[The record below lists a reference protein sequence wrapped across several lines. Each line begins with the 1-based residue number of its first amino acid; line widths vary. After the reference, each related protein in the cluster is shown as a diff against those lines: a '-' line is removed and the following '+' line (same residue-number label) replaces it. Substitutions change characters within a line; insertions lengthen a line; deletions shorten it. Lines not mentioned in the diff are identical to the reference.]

1 MSDAFAAGTSV
12 TTSDKSVGFK
22 ETKVDNVGL
31 FQNARVFLMSQS
43 VTKNQQ
49 TVAGAILDL
58 LWQSGIRVTFGI
70 PGVHNLAFWD
80 ALGQNRPTI
89 VGVRHE
95 QTAAYAADGLARTT
109 GNLAVALTT
118 TGPGA
123 ANTVAAFGE
132 AAISGS
138 PIFVIASE
146 APISKRG
153 KNGSRGLLHEMDDQ
167 AALFAPLAKK
177 LHGVAMAVSVE
188 DGITAVDVAAEMI
201 RDLLRAPAG
210 AGYLGIP
217 ADVLGQPFSGE
228 IPKVEIGQE
237 VIEVDTASTVAALN
251 NVKKIVIWAGGGATE
266 GSEGIS
272 ELAAHWNA
280 PILTSFAGRGI
291 AAQSPF
297 SVKVPIHEPEVEE
310 VFGDADALVVFGS
323 QLDGMNTKNWTVKWP
338 AKIVVVDA
346 NPDFVLRNVNADAVI
361 TANDIN
367 KVSRALIADTKPQ
380 NSWVDVDNLNNAV
393 RSRLESGEKSKR
405 GTALVRAIEENWPT
419 DGVIVC
425 DMAVAGYW
433 TGVYAD
439 QPRPRRLVYPVG
451 WGTLGFGLPAAI
463 GPAAA
468 GVRTLAVCGDGGVAF
483 ALGELATIVQEKL
496 PYTLLIVDD
505 GGYGML
511 RFDQIVMGHP
521 ERGVDLVSPDWAVL
535 AQAFGLSFTET
546 TVEDLGEAL
555 SLKQP
560 GIVLVREKLHPP
572 KSTSPRWNE

>member
-1 MSDAFAAGTSV
+1 
-12 TTSDKSVGFK
+12 
-22 ETKVDNVGL
+22 
-31 FQNARVFLMSQS
+31 MSQS
-43 VTKNQQ
+43 VTQNQP

-58 LWQSGIRVTFGI
+58 LWQAGIRVTFGI

-80 ALGQNRPTI
+80 ALGNNRPQI
-89 VGVRHE
+89 IGVRHE
-95 QTAAYAADGLARTT
+95 QTTAYAADGLARTT

-123 ANTVAAFGE
+123 ANTLGAFGE

-138 PIFVIASE
+138 PIFVISSE
-146 APISKRG
+146 APIAKRG

-177 LHGVAMAVSVE
+177 LHGVAMAISVE
-188 DGITAVDVAAEMI
+188 DGLTAVDVCAEMI

-217 ADVLGQPFSGE
+217 ADVLGQPFTGE
-228 IPKVEIGQE
+228 LPKLEIGQE
-237 VIEVDTASTVAALN
+237 VLEINTASTLAALN
-251 NVKKIVIWAGGGATE
+251 DAKKIVIWAGGGATE
-266 GSEGIS
+266 GSEGIA

-291 AAQSPF
+291 ATKSPF

-310 VFGDADALVVFGS
+310 VFAAADALVVFGS
-323 QLDGMNTKNWTVKWP
+323 QLDGMNTKNWTIKWP
-338 AKIVVVDA
+338 AKIVIVDA

-361 TANDIN
+361 VANDIN
-367 KVSRALIADTKPQ
+367 KVARTLVADTKPQ
-380 NSWVDVDNLNNAV
+380 DNWTDVSTLNTKV
-393 RSRLESGEKSKR
+393 RARLEVDEKSKR
-405 GTALVRAIEENWPT
+405 GTALVRAIEKHWPE
-419 DGVIVC
+419 DGVVVC

-468 GVRTLAVCGDGGVAF
+468 GVSTLAVCGDGGVAF
-483 ALGELATIVQEKL
+483 ALGELATIVQENL

-511 RFDQIVMGHP
+511 RYDQIVMGHP

-535 AQAFGLSFTET
+535 AQSFGLSFTET
-546 TVEDLGEAL
+546 TIEDLGEAL

-560 GIVLVREKLHPP
+560 GIIVVKEKLNPP

>member
-1 MSDAFAAGTSV
+1 
-12 TTSDKSVGFK
+12 
-22 ETKVDNVGL
+22 
-31 FQNARVFLMSQS
+31 MSQS
-43 VTKNQQ
+43 VTKNSQ

-58 LWQSGIRVTFGI
+58 LWQAGIRVTFGI

-80 ALGQNRPTI
+80 ALGNNRPKI
-89 VGVRHE
+89 IGVRHE
-95 QTAAYAADGLARTT
+95 QTAAYAADGLARTS

-146 APISKRG
+146 APIAKRG

-177 LHGVAMAVSVE
+177 LHGIAMAISVE
-188 DGITAVDVAAEMI
+188 DGTTAVDVAAEMI

-217 ADVLGQPFSGE
+217 ADVLGQPFTGSM
-228 IPKVEIGQE
+228 PKLELGQE
-237 VIEVDTASTVAALN
+237 ILELNTAAAVDALTGCE
-251 NVKKIVIWAGGGATE
+251 KIVIWAGGGATE
-266 GSEGIS
+266 GSVGLTN
-272 ELAAHWNA
+272 LAAHWNA

-291 AAQSPF
+291 AVDSPF
-297 SVKVPIHEPEVEE
+297 SVKVPIHEPEVENMLSQ
-310 VFGDADALVVFGS
+310 ADALVVFGS
-323 QLDGMNTKNWTVKWP
+323 QLDGMNTKNWSIKWP
-338 AKIVVVDA
+338 AKIVVIDA
-346 NPDFVLRNVNADAVI
+346 NPDFVLRNVDADAVI
-361 TANDIN
+361 IANDIN
-367 KVSRALIADTKPQ
+367 KVANVLVADTKPQ
-380 NSWVDVDNLNNAV
+380 ENWFDVAILNKNV
-393 RSRLESGEKSKR
+393 RARLEVDEKSKR
-405 GTALVRAIEENWPT
+405 GTALVRAIEKYWPN

-439 QPRPRRLVYPVG
+439 QPKPRRLVYPVG

-468 GVRTLAVCGDGGVAF
+468 GVKTLSVCGDGGVAF
-483 ALGELATIVQEKL
+483 ALGELATIVQENL

-511 RFDQIVMGHP
+511 RYDQIVMGHP
-521 ERGVDLVSPDWAVL
+521 ERGVDLVSPDWATL

-560 GIVLVREKLHPP
+560 GIILVREKLNPP

>member
-1 MSDAFAAGTSV
+1 
-12 TTSDKSVGFK
+12 
-22 ETKVDNVGL
+22 
-31 FQNARVFLMSQS
+31 
-43 VTKNQQ
+43 
-49 TVAGAILDL
+49 
-58 LWQSGIRVTFGI
+58 
-70 PGVHNLAFWD
+70 
-80 ALGQNRPTI
+80 
-89 VGVRHE
+89 
-95 QTAAYAADGLARTT
+95 
-109 GNLAVALTT
+109 
-118 TGPGA
+118 
-123 ANTVAAFGE
+123 
-132 AAISGS
+132 
-138 PIFVIASE
+138 
-146 APISKRG
+146 
-153 KNGSRGLLHEMDDQ
+153 
-167 AALFAPLAKK
+167 
-177 LHGVAMAVSVE
+177 
-188 DGITAVDVAAEMI
+188 
-201 RDLLRAPAG
+201 
-210 AGYLGIP
+210 
-217 ADVLGQPFSGE
+217 
-228 IPKVEIGQE
+228 
-237 VIEVDTASTVAALN
+237 VAALN

-297 SVKVPIHEPEVEE
+297 SVKVPIHETEVEE

-380 NSWVDVDNLNNAV
+380 NSWVDIENLNNAV

-405 GTALVRAIEENWPT
+405 GTALVRAIEESWPT

>member
-1 MSDAFAAGTSV
+1 
-12 TTSDKSVGFK
+12 
-22 ETKVDNVGL
+22 
-31 FQNARVFLMSQS
+31 MSQS
-43 VTKNQQ
+43 VTKNQP

-58 LWQSGIRVTFGI
+58 LWQAGIRVTFGI

-80 ALGQNRPTI
+80 ALGNNRPQI
-89 VGVRHE
+89 IGVRHE
-95 QTAAYAADGLARTT
+95 QTTAYAADGLARTT

-123 ANTVAAFGE
+123 ANTLGAFGE

-138 PIFVIASE
+138 PIFVISSE
-146 APISKRG
+146 APIAKRG

-177 LHGVAMAVSVE
+177 LHGVAMAISVE
-188 DGITAVDVAAEMI
+188 DGVTAVDVCAEMI

-217 ADVLGQPFSGE
+217 ADVLGQPFTGE
-228 IPKVEIGQE
+228 LPKLEIGQE
-237 VIEVDTASTVAALN
+237 VLEINTASTLAALN
-251 NVKKIVIWAGGGATE
+251 DSKKIVIWAGGGATE
-266 GSEGIS
+266 GGEGIA

-291 AAQSPF
+291 AANSPF

-310 VFGDADALVVFGS
+310 VFAEADALVVFGS
-323 QLDGMNTKNWTVKWP
+323 QLDGMNTKNWTIKWP
-338 AKIVVVDA
+338 AKIVIVDA

-361 TANDIN
+361 VANDIN
-367 KVSRALIADTKPQ
+367 KVARTLVADTKPQ
-380 NSWVDVDNLNNAV
+380 ENWTNVSALNAKV
-393 RSRLESGEKSKR
+393 RARLEVNEKSKR
-405 GTALVRAIEENWPT
+405 GTALVRAIEKHWPE
-419 DGVIVC
+419 DAVVVC

-468 GVRTLAVCGDGGVAF
+468 GVKTLAVCGDGGVAF
-483 ALGELATIVQEKL
+483 ALGELATIVQENL

-511 RFDQIVMGHP
+511 RYDQIVMGHP

-535 AQAFGLSFTET
+535 AQSFGISFTET
-546 TVEDLGEAL
+546 TIEDLSDAL

-560 GIVLVREKLHPP
+560 GIIVVKEKLNPP

>member
-1 MSDAFAAGTSV
+1 
-12 TTSDKSVGFK
+12 
-22 ETKVDNVGL
+22 
-31 FQNARVFLMSQS
+31 MSQS
-43 VTKNQQ
+43 VTKNSQ

-58 LWQSGIRVTFGI
+58 LWQAGIRVTFGI

-80 ALGQNRPTI
+80 ALANNRPKI
-89 VGVRHE
+89 IGVRHE
-95 QTAAYAADGLARTT
+95 QTAAYAADGLARTS

-123 ANTVAAFGE
+123 ANTIAAFGE

-146 APISKRG
+146 APIAKRG

-177 LHGVAMAVSVE
+177 LHGIAMAISVE
-188 DGITAVDVAAEMI
+188 DGTTAVEVAAEMI

-217 ADVLGQPFSGE
+217 ADVLGQPFNGDL
-228 IPKVEIGQE
+228 PKLEIGQE
-237 VIEVDTASTVAALN
+237 IIEVDSAATVAALSDST
-251 NVKKIVIWAGGGATE
+251 KIVIWAGGGSTE
-266 GSEGIS
+266 SSEGIAA
-272 ELAAHWNA
+272 LAAHWNA

-291 AAQSPF
+291 AAGSPF
-297 SVKVPIHEPEVEE
+297 SVKVPIHEPEVEKMLSQ
-310 VFGDADALVVFGS
+310 ADALVVLGS
-323 QLDGMNTKNWTVKWP
+323 QLDGMNTKNWTINWP
-338 AKIVVVDA
+338 KKIIVVDA

-361 TANDIN
+361 VSNDIN
-367 KVSRALIADTKPQ
+367 KVANLLVADTKPQ
-380 NSWVDVDNLNNAV
+380 ENWFDVAALNSAV
-393 RSRLESGEKSKR
+393 RSRLEVEEKSKR
-405 GTALVRAIEENWPT
+405 GTALVRAIEDSWPT

-439 QPRPRRLVYPVG
+439 QPKPRRLVYPVG

-468 GVRTLAVCGDGGVAF
+468 GIRTLSVCGDGGVAF
-483 ALGELATIVQEKL
+483 ALGELATIVQENL

-511 RFDQIVMGHP
+511 RYDQIVMGHP
-521 ERGVDLVSPDWAVL
+521 ERGVDLVSPDWGTL

-546 TVEDLGEAL
+546 TIEDLAEAL

-560 GIVLVREKLHPP
+560 GIVLVREKLNPP
-572 KSTSPRWNE
+572 KSTSPRWTE

>member
-1 MSDAFAAGTSV
+1 
-12 TTSDKSVGFK
+12 
-22 ETKVDNVGL
+22 
-31 FQNARVFLMSQS
+31 MSQS
-43 VTKNQQ
+43 VTKNSQ

-58 LWQSGIRVTFGI
+58 LWQAGIRVTFGI

-80 ALGQNRPTI
+80 ALGNNRPKI
-89 VGVRHE
+89 IGVRHE
-95 QTAAYAADGLARTT
+95 QTAAYAADGLARTS

-146 APISKRG
+146 APIAKRG

-177 LHGVAMAVSVE
+177 LHGIAMAISVE
-188 DGITAVDVAAEMI
+188 DGTTAVEVAAEMI

-217 ADVLGQPFSGE
+217 ADVLGQPFNGDL
-228 IPKVEIGQE
+228 PKLEIGQE
-237 VIEVDTASTVAALN
+237 IIEIDSAATVAALSN
-251 NVKKIVIWAGGGATE
+251 STKIVIWAGGGATE
-266 GSEGIS
+266 SSEGIAA
-272 ELAAHWNA
+272 LAAHWNA

-291 AAQSPF
+291 AAGSPF
-297 SVKVPIHEPEVEE
+297 SVKVPIHEPEVEKMLSQ
-310 VFGDADALVVFGS
+310 ADALLVLGS
-323 QLDGMNTKNWTVKWP
+323 QLDGMNTKNWTINWP
-338 AKIVVVDA
+338 KKIIVVDA

-361 TANDIN
+361 VSNDIN
-367 KVSRALIADTKPQ
+367 KVANLLVADTKPQ
-380 NSWVDVDNLNNAV
+380 ENWFDVAALNSAV
-393 RSRLESGEKSKR
+393 RSRLEVEEKSKR
-405 GTALVRAIEENWPT
+405 GTALVRAIEDSWPT

-439 QPRPRRLVYPVG
+439 QPKPRRLVYPVG

-468 GVRTLAVCGDGGVAF
+468 GIRTLSVCGDGGVAF
-483 ALGELATIVQEKL
+483 ALGELATIVQENL

-511 RFDQIVMGHP
+511 RYDQIVMGHP
-521 ERGVDLVSPDWAVL
+521 ERGVDLVSPDWGTL

-546 TVEDLGEAL
+546 TIEDLAEAL

-560 GIVLVREKLHPP
+560 GIVLVREKLNPP
-572 KSTSPRWNE
+572 KSTSPRWTE

>member
-1 MSDAFAAGTSV
+1 
-12 TTSDKSVGFK
+12 
-22 ETKVDNVGL
+22 
-31 FQNARVFLMSQS
+31 MSQS

-58 LWQSGIRVTFGI
+58 LWLAGIRVTFGI

-146 APISKRG
+146 APIAKRG

-177 LHGVAMAVSVE
+177 LHGVAMAISVE
-188 DGITAVDVAAEMI
+188 DGVTAVDVAAEMI

-210 AGYLGIP
+210 SGYLGIP
-217 ADVLGQPFSGE
+217 ADVLGQPFNGE
-228 IPKVEIGQE
+228 LPKLEIGQE
-237 VIEVDTASTVAALN
+237 VIEFDTAATVAALADA
-251 NVKKIVIWAGGGATE
+251 KKIVIWAGGGAVDGEE
-266 GSEGIS
+266 GLT

-291 AAQSPF
+291 CADSPF
-297 SVKVPIHEPEVEE
+297 SVKVPIHEPEVENMLAQ
-310 VFGDADALVVFGS
+310 ADALVVFGS
-323 QLDGMNTKNWTVKWP
+323 QLDGMNTKNWTIKWP
-338 AKIVVVDA
+338 NKIVVVDA

-361 TANDIN
+361 TANDVT
-367 KVSRALIADTKPQ
+367 KVAQTLVTDTKPQ
-380 NSWVDVDNLNNAV
+380 DSWFEVTKLNDDVRA
-393 RSRLESGEKSKR
+393 RLEIDEKSKR
-405 GTALVRAIEENWPT
+405 GTALVRAIEASWPE

-433 TGVYAD
+433 TGVYAN
-439 QPRPRRLVYPVG
+439 QPKPRRIVYPVG

-468 GVRTLAVCGDGGVAF
+468 GVKTLSVCGDGGVAF
-483 ALGELATIVQEKL
+483 ALGELATIVQEQL

-511 RFDQIVMGHP
+511 RYDQIVMGHP
-521 ERGVDLVSPDWAVL
+521 ERGVDLVSPDWATL

-546 TVEDLGEAL
+546 SIEDLGDAL

-560 GIVLVREKLHPP
+560 GIVLVREKLNPP

>member
-1 MSDAFAAGTSV
+1 
-12 TTSDKSVGFK
+12 
-22 ETKVDNVGL
+22 
-31 FQNARVFLMSQS
+31 MSQS
-43 VTKNQQ
+43 VTKNQP

-58 LWQSGIRVTFGI
+58 LWQGGIRVTFGI

-80 ALGQNRPTI
+80 ALGNNRPQI
-89 VGVRHE
+89 IGVRHE
-95 QTAAYAADGLARTT
+95 QTTAYAADGLARTT

-123 ANTVAAFGE
+123 ANTLGAFGE

-138 PIFVIASE
+138 PIFVISSE
-146 APISKRG
+146 APIAKRG

-177 LHGVAMAVSVE
+177 LHGVAMAISVE
-188 DGITAVDVAAEMI
+188 DGVTAVDVCAEMI

-217 ADVLGQPFSGE
+217 ADVLGQPFTGE
-228 IPKVEIGQE
+228 LPKLEIGQE
-237 VIEVDTASTVAALN
+237 VLEINTASTLAALN
-251 NVKKIVIWAGGGATE
+251 DSKKIVIWAGGGATE
-266 GSEGIS
+266 GGEGIA

-291 AAQSPF
+291 AANSPF

-310 VFGDADALVVFGS
+310 VFAEADALVVFGS
-323 QLDGMNTKNWTVKWP
+323 QLDGMNTKNWTIKWP
-338 AKIVVVDA
+338 AKIVIVDA

-361 TANDIN
+361 VANDIN
-367 KVSRALIADTKPQ
+367 KVARTLVADTKPQ
-380 NSWVDVDNLNNAV
+380 ENWTNVSALNAKV
-393 RSRLESGEKSKR
+393 RARLEVNEKSKR
-405 GTALVRAIEENWPT
+405 GTALVRAIEKHWPE
-419 DGVIVC
+419 DAVVVC

-468 GVRTLAVCGDGGVAF
+468 GVKTLAVCGDGGVAF
-483 ALGELATIVQEKL
+483 ALGELATIVQENL

-511 RFDQIVMGHP
+511 RYDQIVMGHP

-535 AQAFGLSFTET
+535 AQSFGISFTET
-546 TVEDLGEAL
+546 TIEDLGDAL

-560 GIVLVREKLHPP
+560 GIIVVKEKLNPP

>member
-1 MSDAFAAGTSV
+1 
-12 TTSDKSVGFK
+12 
-22 ETKVDNVGL
+22 
-31 FQNARVFLMSQS
+31 MSQS
-43 VTKNQQ
+43 VTKNQP

-58 LWQSGIRVTFGI
+58 LWQAGIRVTFGI

-80 ALGQNRPTI
+80 ALGNNRPQI
-89 VGVRHE
+89 IGVRHE
-95 QTAAYAADGLARTT
+95 QTTAYAADGLARTT

-123 ANTVAAFGE
+123 ANTLGAFGE

-138 PIFVIASE
+138 PIFVISSE
-146 APISKRG
+146 APIAKRG

-177 LHGVAMAVSVE
+177 LHGVAMAISVE
-188 DGITAVDVAAEMI
+188 DGVTAVDVCAEMI

-217 ADVLGQPFSGE
+217 ADVLGQPFTGE
-228 IPKVEIGQE
+228 LPKLEIGQE
-237 VIEVDTASTVAALN
+237 VLEINTASTLAALN
-251 NVKKIVIWAGGGATE
+251 DSKKIVIWAGGGATE
-266 GSEGIS
+266 GGEGIA

-291 AAQSPF
+291 AANSPF

-310 VFGDADALVVFGS
+310 VFAEADALVVFGS
-323 QLDGMNTKNWTVKWP
+323 QLDGMNTKNWTIKWP
-338 AKIVVVDA
+338 AKIVIVDA

-361 TANDIN
+361 VANDIN
-367 KVSRALIADTKPQ
+367 KVARTLVADTKPQ
-380 NSWVDVDNLNNAV
+380 ENWTNVSALNAKV
-393 RSRLESGEKSKR
+393 RARLEVNEKSKR
-405 GTALVRAIEENWPT
+405 GTALVRAIEKHWPE
-419 DGVIVC
+419 DAVVVC

-483 ALGELATIVQEKL
+483 ALGELATIVQENL

-511 RFDQIVMGHP
+511 RYDQIVMGHP

-535 AQAFGLSFTET
+535 AQSFGISFTET
-546 TVEDLGEAL
+546 TIEDLSDAL

-560 GIVLVREKLHPP
+560 GIIVVKEKLNPP

>member
-1 MSDAFAAGTSV
+1 
-12 TTSDKSVGFK
+12 
-22 ETKVDNVGL
+22 
-31 FQNARVFLMSQS
+31 MSQS

-58 LWQSGIRVTFGI
+58 LWEAGIRVTFGI

-80 ALGQNRPTI
+80 ALGENRPTI
-89 VGVRHE
+89 MGVRHE
-95 QTAAYAADGLARTT
+95 QTAAYAADGLARVT
-109 GNLAVALTT
+109 GQIAVGITT

-123 ANTVAAFGE
+123 ANTLAAFGE
-132 AAISGS
+132 AAVSGS
-138 PIFVIASE
+138 PVFIIASE

-177 LHGVAMAVSVE
+177 LEGVSMAVSVT

-201 RDLLRAPAG
+201 RDLQRAPAG

-217 ADVLGQPFSGE
+217 ADVLGQQFTAAL
-228 IPKVEIGQE
+228 PKLSLGD
-237 VIEVDTASTVAALN
+237 VIIESDYRATVAALTDAN
-251 NVKKIVIWAGGGATE
+251 KIVIWAGGGATE
-266 GSEGIS
+266 ASEGIS

-291 AAQSPF
+291 SADSPL
-297 SVKVPIHEPEVEE
+297 SVKVPVHEPEVDALLAE
-310 VFGDADALVVFGS
+310 ADALVVLGS
-323 QLDGMNTKNWTVKWP
+323 QLDGMNTKNWTINWP
-338 AKIVVVDA
+338 KKIVIVDA
-346 NPDFVLRNVNADAVI
+346 QPEFVLRNVEATSVL
-361 TANDIN
+361 TSNDIDLVA
-367 KVSRALIADTKPQ
+367 KVLVDQTPTR
-380 NSWVDVDNLNNAV
+380 NSWTDIPALNESVRARLAVD
-393 RSRLESGEKSKR
+393 EKSKR
-405 GTALVRAIEENWPT
+405 GFALVQAIEKHWPQ

-439 QPRPRRLVYPVG
+439 QPRPNRLAYPVG

-468 GVRTLAVCGDGGVAF
+468 GIQTLAVCGDGGVAF
-483 ALGELATIVQEKL
+483 ALGELATIVQEQL

-511 RFDQIVMGHP
+511 RYDQIVMGHP
-521 ERGVDLVSPDWAVL
+521 ERGVDLVSPDWGTL

-546 TVEDLGEAL
+546 TVEDLGDAL

-560 GIVLVREKLHPP
+560 GIILIREKLNPP

>member
-1 MSDAFAAGTSV
+1 
-12 TTSDKSVGFK
+12 
-22 ETKVDNVGL
+22 
-31 FQNARVFLMSQS
+31 MSQS

-153 KNGSRGLLHEMDDQ
+153 RNGSRGLLHEMDDQ

-177 LHGVAMAVSVE
+177 LHGVAMAISVE
-188 DGITAVDVAAEMI
+188 DGVTAVEVAAEMI

-217 ADVLGQPFSGE
+217 ADVLGQPFAGE

-237 VIEVDTASTVAALN
+237 LIEVDTASTVAALN

-297 SVKVPIHEPEVEE
+297 SVKVPIHETEVEE

-323 QLDGMNTKNWTVKWP
+323 QLDGMNTKNWTIKWP

-346 NPDFVLRNVNADAVI
+346 NPDFVLRNVNADSVI

-367 KVSRALIADTKPQ
+367 KVARALISDTKPQ
-380 NSWVDVDNLNNAV
+380 DSWVDIDNLNNAV
-393 RSRLESGEKSKR
+393 RSRLDSGEKSKR
-405 GTALVRAIEENWPT
+405 GTALVRAIEENWPA